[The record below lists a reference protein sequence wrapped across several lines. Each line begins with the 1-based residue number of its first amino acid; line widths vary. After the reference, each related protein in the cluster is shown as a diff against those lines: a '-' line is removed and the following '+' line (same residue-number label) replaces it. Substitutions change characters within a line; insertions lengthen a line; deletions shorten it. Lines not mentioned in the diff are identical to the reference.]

1 MGTVPLPTEAMT
13 SSPTIHTHEW
23 RGWTLHETD
32 VLASTNDYARD
43 LPPWHA
49 IRATTQTGARG
60 RHGRRWSSA
69 EGGLW
74 ISVVLPLD
82 PPHQGWSA
90 FPLAAGLA
98 VASTLRGL
106 GLTQARLR
114 WPNDV
119 LIGPK
124 KICGIL
130 MEKFAPDRVVV
141 GLGLNVNNDPAADPD
156 LSAIATSLAG
166 ELPIAPPID
175 ELYEQILIA
184 LRILHGRVAEDGFA
198 SLADEI
204 NHHWGSTRQIELHVA
219 GEVVRG
225 PFLGI
230 DSHGDLLV
238 AVEGHPVTHS
248 APPVQL
254 MREV

>member
-1 MGTVPLPTEAMT
+1 MPP
-13 SSPTIHTHEW
+13 HTNICTREW
-23 RGWTLHETD
+23 RGWTLHEADT
-32 VLASTNDYARD
+32 LASTNDHARD
-43 LPPWHA
+43 LPPWHS
-49 IRATTQTGARG
+49 IRAKTQTGARG
-60 RHGRRWSSA
+60 RHGRRWSSG

-82 PPHQGWSA
+82 PPDRGWSA

-98 VASTLRGL
+98 VVSTLRGH

-141 GLGLNVNNDPAADPD
+141 GLGLNVTNNPATDPELA
-156 LSAIATSLAG
+156 AIATSLAE
-166 ELPIAPPID
+166 ELPIAPPIED
-175 ELYEQILIA
+175 LYEEILIV
-184 LRILHGRVAEDGFA
+184 LRVLHGRVAEEGFA
-198 SLADEI
+198 VLADDI
-204 NHHWGSTRQIELHVA
+204 NRHWGGTREVELQINDET
-219 GEVVRG
+219 VRG

-230 DSHGDLLV
+230 DTRGDLLV
-238 AVEGHPVTHS
+238 EIEGHPVSHS
-248 APPVQL
+248 ASYVQL

>member
-1 MGTVPLPTEAMT
+1 MT
-13 SSPTIHTHEW
+13 SALRSREW
-23 RGWTLHETD
+23 RGWTLHEADT
-32 VLASTNDYARD
+32 LASTNDHARD

-49 IRATTQTGARG
+49 IRAKTQTGARG
-60 RHGRRWSSA
+60 RHGRRWSSG

-82 PPHQGWSA
+82 PPDRGWSA

-98 VASTLRGL
+98 VVSTLRGL

-141 GLGLNVNNDPAADPD
+141 GLGLNVTNNPAAQDPE
-156 LSAIATSLAG
+156 LAAIATFIDTTLNEKDIRGAIS
-166 ELPIAPPID
+166 IANVAITDFKFSD
-175 ELYEQILIA
+175 EFNKAIEQWIFQLIS
-184 LRILHGRVAEDGFA
+184 HQSGRFPRVCGK
-198 SLADEI
+198 
-204 NHHWGSTRQIELHVA
+204 
-219 GEVVRG
+219 
-225 PFLGI
+225 PF
-230 DSHGDLLV
+230 DSFPD
-238 AVEGHPVTHS
+238 TT
-248 APPVQL
+248 
-254 MREV
+254 

>member
-1 MGTVPLPTEAMT
+1 MPPQKT
-13 SSPTIHTHEW
+13 SIRTW
-23 RGWTLHETD
+23 RGWTLHEADT
-32 VLASTNDYARD
+32 LTSTNDHARD

-49 IRATTQTGARG
+49 IRARTQTGARG
-60 RHGRRWSSA
+60 RHGRRWSSD

-74 ISVVLPLD
+74 ISIVLPLD
-82 PPHQGWSA
+82 PPDRGWSA

-98 VASTLRGL
+98 VVSTLRGL

-130 MEKFAPDRVVV
+130 MEKFVPDRVVV
-141 GLGLNVNNDPAADPD
+141 GLGLNVTNNPSDHDPELA
-156 LSAIATSLAG
+156 AIATSMAD
-166 ELPIAPPID
+166 ELPIAPPIED
-175 ELYEQILIA
+175 IYEELLIA
-184 LRILHGRVAEDGFA
+184 LRVLHGRVADEGFA
-198 SLADEI
+198 SLADDI
-204 NHHWGSTRQIELHVA
+204 NRHWGGTREVELHITN
-219 GEVVRG
+219 EVIRG

-230 DSHGDLLV
+230 DTRGDLLL
-238 AVEGHPVTHS
+238 EIQGHPVSHS
-248 APPVQL
+248 APHVQL

>member
-1 MGTVPLPTEAMT
+1 MKPDTNIRT
-13 SSPTIHTHEW
+13 W
-23 RGWTLHETD
+23 RGWTLHEAD
-32 VLASTNDYARD
+32 ELGSTNDHARQ

-49 IRATTQTGARG
+49 IRARRQTAARG
-60 RHGRRWSSA
+60 RHGRRWDSG

-74 ISVVLPLD
+74 TSVVLPLE
-82 PPHQGWSA
+82 PPDRGWSA

-106 GLTQARLR
+106 GLTRARLR

-141 GLGLNVNNDPAADPD
+141 GLGLNVTNDPAASDPE
-156 LSAIATSLAG
+156 LAAIATSLAA
-166 ELPIAPPID
+166 ELPLAPPIGD
-175 ELYEQILIA
+175 IYEKVLVT
-184 LRILHGRVAEDGFA
+184 LRVLHGRVAEEGFA
-198 SLADEI
+198 ALADDI
-204 NHHWGSTRQIELHVA
+204 NRHWGGTRQVELHLA
-219 GEVVRG
+219 NETIRG

-230 DSHGDLLV
+230 DTRGDLLV
-238 AVEGHPVTHS
+238 EIEGHPVSHS
-248 APPVQL
+248 APHVQL
-254 MREV
+254 MREIL

>member
-1 MGTVPLPTEAMT
+1 MTPTV
-13 SSPTIHTHEW
+13 IHTRQW
-23 RGWTLHETD
+23 RGWTLHEAE
-32 VLASTNDYARD
+32 VLTSTNDHARD
-43 LPPWHA
+43 LAPWHA
-49 IRATTQTGARG
+49 IRAKIQTAARG
-60 RHGRRWSSA
+60 RHGRRWSSDQ
-69 EGGLW
+69 GGLW

-82 PPHQGWSA
+82 PPERGWSA

-98 VASTLRGL
+98 IVSTLRGL
-106 GLTQARLR
+106 GLPQARLR

-119 LIGPK
+119 LVGPK

-141 GLGLNVNNDPAADPD
+141 GLGLNVTNNPAADPE
-156 LSAIATSLAG
+156 LANTSTSLTN
-166 ELPIAPPID
+166 ELPLAPPID

-204 NHHWGSTRQIELHVA
+204 NHHWGGTREIELHVA
-219 GEVVRG
+219 GEIIRG

-230 DSHGDLLV
+230 DSRGDLLV
-238 AVEGHPVTHS
+238 EITGHPVSHS
-248 APPVQL
+248 APHVQL
-254 MREV
+254 MREIL

>member
-1 MGTVPLPTEAMT
+1 MNSAIRTL
-13 SSPTIHTHEW
+13 EW
-23 RGWTLHETD
+23 RGWTLHEAVT
-32 VLASTNDYARD
+32 LASTNDHARH
-43 LPPWHA
+43 LAPWHA
-49 IRATTQTGARG
+49 IRAKTQTGARG
-60 RHGRRWSSA
+60 RHGRRWSSG

-82 PPHQGWSA
+82 PPDRGWSA

-98 VASTLRGL
+98 VVSTLRGL

-141 GLGLNVNNDPAADPD
+141 GLGLNVTNDPAAQDPE
-156 LSAIATSLAG
+156 LAAIATSMAG
-166 ELPIAPPID
+166 ELPIAPPIED
-175 ELYEQILIA
+175 IYEELLIA
-184 LRILHGRVAEDGFA
+184 LRVLHGRVAEEGFA
-198 SLADEI
+198 SLADDI
-204 NHHWGSTRQIELHVA
+204 NHHWGGTREVELHIA
-219 GEVVRG
+219 NEVIRG

-230 DSHGDLLV
+230 DSRGDLLV
-238 AVEGHPVTHS
+238 EIDGHPASHS
-248 APPVQL
+248 APHVQL

>member
-1 MGTVPLPTEAMT
+1 MNPAIRTR
-13 SSPTIHTHEW
+13 EW
-23 RGWTLHETD
+23 RGWTLHEAET
-32 VLASTNDYARD
+32 LASTNDHARD

-49 IRATTQTGARG
+49 IRAKKQTGARG
-60 RHGRRWSSA
+60 RHGRRWSSD

-82 PPHQGWSA
+82 PPDRGWPA

-98 VASTLRGL
+98 VVSTLRGL

-130 MEKFAPDRVVV
+130 MEKFSPDRVVV
-141 GLGLNVNNDPAADPD
+141 GLGLNVTNDPASQDPE
-156 LSAIATSLAG
+156 LAAIATSLAN
-166 ELPIAPPID
+166 ELPIAPPLEDIYT
-175 ELYEQILIA
+175 EILIA
-184 LRILHGRVAEDGFA
+184 LRVLHGRVAEEGFA
-198 SLADEI
+198 SLADDI
-204 NHHWGSTRQIELHVA
+204 NRHWGGTREVELHIA
-219 GEVVRG
+219 DEVIRG

-230 DSHGDLLV
+230 DTRGDLLLQIDGKTV
-238 AVEGHPVTHS
+238 GHS
-248 APPVQL
+248 APHVQL
-254 MREV
+254 MREI